1 MTLPYLYI
9 GNLSQRFLTFLAL
22 AAIASGALL
31 LFITEDISSAI
42 STISAFPIP
51 RVVMHGVPRRIPLVT
66 AGGLSSYGMA
76 FLLTVMPALSRA
88 SSASFPVIFLL

>member
-1 MTLPYLYI
+1 MA
-9 GNLSQRFLTFLAL
+9 LT
-22 AAIASGALL
+22 AIASGALL
-31 LFITEDISSAI
+31 LLITDDIRSAI

-76 FLLTVMPALSRA
+76 FLFTVHVHLILPKMKKTLNGSQKRPEHHW
-88 SSASFPVIFLL
+88 